1 MDFQLTAQPLEIL
14 KWVGIVFAA
23 GVIGYFGR
31 YLGVLIIQR
40 FHARKPDSSRPEEV
54 KKVTTASEAD
64 KAEEKKLK
72 LEKKRL
78 KLEKKK
84 EKKTEKSPD

>member
-1 MDFQLTAQPLEIL
+1 MDFQLSTQPLEIL

-31 YLGVLIIQR
+31 YLGMLIIER
-40 FHARKPDSSRPEEV
+40 AHRRKSDSSPPAEV
-54 KKVTTASEAD
+54 KNVTTVSEAD